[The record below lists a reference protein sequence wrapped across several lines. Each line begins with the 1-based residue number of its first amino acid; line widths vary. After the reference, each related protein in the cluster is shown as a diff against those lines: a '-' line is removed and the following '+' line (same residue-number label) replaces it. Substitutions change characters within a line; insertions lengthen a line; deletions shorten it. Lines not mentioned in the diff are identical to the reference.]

1 MNANTNDLSLR
12 QKIEYI
18 LKELR
23 KLRSSINTG
32 GSGNPNLT
40 LQQVTNNGN
49 ITNLA
54 IYSADGGGLGVGLLP
69 DGEIQISSIGDGNSK
84 VKLRADYL
92 TSTYTLQFP
101 DKTGDQTFAMLSDL
115 SGLPTKTYKVYSALV
130 SQSGTGNPTV
140 KVLEDDFG
148 TIITQYNNVG
158 LYYFIDTNAGF
169 TTDKTVMIVAG
180 GENVFTHNWS
190 NINNLTTAMQTK
202 NLLGVNTDG
211 LLANTFIEIRVYN

>member
-92 TSTYTLQFP
+92 TSTYT
-101 DKTGDQTFAMLSDL
+101 
-115 SGLPTKTYKVYSALV
+115 
-130 SQSGTGNPTV
+130 
-140 KVLEDDFG
+140 
-148 TIITQYNNVG
+148 
-158 LYYFIDTNAGF
+158 
-169 TTDKTVMIVAG
+169 
-180 GENVFTHNWS
+180 
-190 NINNLTTAMQTK
+190 
-202 NLLGVNTDG
+202 
-211 LLANTFIEIRVYN
+211 